1 MYPNYNNF
9 NPYMQQQMYKPVEQP
24 IQQQIVPQTPNFMQ
38 QHALLNGKQV
48 ESIDV
53 VKAMDIPIDGSVSYY
68 PIADGSAIVTKQ
80 IQSDGTSKT
89 IIYKPINEEQ
99 KNLPKYVTIE
109 DLDKAIKEIDLS
121 DIEDLK
127 DKISDLKE
135 EIKELK
141 KKKKDE

>member
-1 MYPNYNNF
+1 MYQNYQF
-9 NPYMQQQMYKPVEQP
+9 NPYMGQQMYKPMEQP
-24 IQQQIVPQTPNFMQ
+24 IQQQIVPQVPNLGQ
-38 QHALLNGKQV
+38 RNYLNGKVV

-53 VKAMDIPIDGSVSYY
+53 ARTIDIPCDNSINYFVV
-68 PIADGSAIVTKQ
+68 ADNSAIVTKQ
-80 IQSDGTSKT
+80 IQFDGTSK
-89 IIYKPINEEQ
+89 IMIYKPVNEEQ
-99 KNLPKYVTIE
+99 KDLPKYVTIE

-127 DKISDLKE
+127 DKIDNLKD